1 MCVRLSRATPRDYS
15 NVTLHLARGTGLGK
29 NGMIER
35 IKERWPRVQRGIEE
49 ALGPERSVSCACTR
63 TLRGSR
69 RATEGSSSNLL

>member
-35 IKERWPRVQRGIEE
+35 IKERWPRVQR
-49 ALGPERSVSCACTR
+49 V
-63 TLRGSR
+63 SR
-69 RATEGSSSNLL
+69 RHSGPSGRCHVRAQGR